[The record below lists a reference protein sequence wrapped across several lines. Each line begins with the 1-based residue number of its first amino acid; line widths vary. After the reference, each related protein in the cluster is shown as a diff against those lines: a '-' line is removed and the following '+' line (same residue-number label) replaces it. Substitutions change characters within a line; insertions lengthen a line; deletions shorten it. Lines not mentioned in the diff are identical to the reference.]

1 MRIGIAACNDGRAGR
16 FESGHCPAQ
25 RILSMLTALLVA
37 THLLAAPLLAAD
49 PPAAPAKPAPTAN
62 DAASPTG
69 SLALSM
75 RTLDQ
80 AGLGTVTLDAT
91 NVTIEELFQKL
102 QSFAGLPLRIDWS
115 ALSRMGV
122 AKDDRLDF
130 HIKDVPPLVAVK
142 AITNAMDAEIDR
154 PVVDAS
160 AGQIVVT
167 SPNGL
172 ASLRE
177 LAIYDV
183 ADILA
188 DPTLIDAI
196 AAAAAEREAPAKED
210 PATEPDAKPDE
221 KPDSKPE
228 EKPTANT
235 VAEESPLHARTERLI
250 EIITEHIDP
259 EGWLDSGGSRGRIT
273 GEAGR
278 LIVTATPMA
287 HRQLT
292 QLLATLREQ
301 APLSATITCT
311 IAALPNAA
319 LNEALAKPTADRRAA
334 VAAVRGSPGFR
345 IVAAPRLVA
354 QLGQAATVE
363 LKDGNASTLCRA
375 TPTFDRARRS
385 LSVAVRAE
393 LTSGDRHAAIESS
406 IGGAAAGFTDL
417 LRLAGGPSATE
428 TFVIIVEAATDP
440 RQGADR

>member
-1 MRIGIAACNDGRAGR
+1 
-16 FESGHCPAQ
+16 
-25 RILSMLTALLVA
+25 MLIALLVA
-37 THLLAAPLLAAD
+37 THLLTGPVLAAD
-49 PPAAPAKPAPTAN
+49 PPAAPAHEAT
-62 DAASPTG
+62 SPTG

-75 RTLDQ
+75 RALER

-102 QSFAGLPLRIDWS
+102 QSFAALPLRIDWS

-130 HIKDVPPLVAVK
+130 HIKDVPALVAVK

-210 PATEPDAKPDE
+210 PATEPDAKPEEKPEE

-228 EKPTANT
+228 EKTTANT

-319 LNEALAKPTADRRAA
+319 LDEALAKPTADRRAA
-334 VAAVRGSPGFR
+334 VAAVRGAPGFR
-345 IVAAPRLVA
+345 IVTAPRLVA

-363 LKDGNASTLCRA
+363 LKDGNASTLCRV

-393 LTSGDRHAAIESS
+393 LTSGDRRAAIESS